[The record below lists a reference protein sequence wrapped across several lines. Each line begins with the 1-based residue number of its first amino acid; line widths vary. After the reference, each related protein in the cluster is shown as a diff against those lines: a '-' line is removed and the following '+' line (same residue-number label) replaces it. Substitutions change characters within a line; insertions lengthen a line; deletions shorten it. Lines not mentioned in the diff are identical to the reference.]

1 MSWKLRLFLKQIFIY
16 RSLVSQI
23 FIYSSLVSQVF
34 KWDCFNPPCLF
45 RLESSFR
52 SFSRPVL
59 HAAARVVQEMGKSR
73 AAAFSVGIQD
83 IDETVHVNTFS
94 ETLDSQDSDSNETS
108 HPESNSFYILFLTRI
123 LQPFSCC
130 FMSSIASLL
139 ILGFFILVTGNISF
153 FVAIH
158 LSWNYH

>member
-1 MSWKLRLFLKQIFIY
+1 
-16 RSLVSQI
+16 
-23 FIYSSLVSQVF
+23 
-34 KWDCFNPPCLF
+34 
-45 RLESSFR
+45 
-52 SFSRPVL
+52 
-59 HAAARVVQEMGKSR
+59 MGKSR

-139 ILGFFILVTGNISF
+139 ILGSTKNEWSF
-153 FVAIH
+153 EICM
-158 LSWNYH
+158 WC